1 MGNQKMLSLLA
12 MEDRLAGDQ
21 DKKEL
26 NGLLATLDGYLA
38 DVGKTLDAGLPPE
51 EFRAMSKYRQAL
63 EEAKIVA
70 ERAWLFLC
78 VK

>member
-1 MGNQKMLSLLA
+1 MEDREKLSLLA
-12 MEDRLAGDQ
+12 MEDRLAGDR

-38 DVGKTLDAGLPPE
+38 DARKTLDAGLPPE

-70 ERAWLFLC
+70 ERSWLFLC
-78 VK
+78 AR